1 MPLWMDTEVFFEAA
15 RVEAGDR
22 STRTMELRRA
32 EAGLGHQSEP
42 TTLEFRLEA
51 TRAAA
56 PESLLGVDGNSLV
69 VRVKRAYGARRFELG
84 PVQLEARAG
93 LAPDRF
99 TARMDGALDLRAT
112 GPLLA
117 ERGGFLETSEL
128 GAGVR
133 LAALEGRVAAA
144 FDVLQGEGRRE
155 VETNDV
161 WDVAGLLE
169 VEPVDGVHVLG
180 HARRGRLG
188 PGEARNNRLGGGL
201 AWRGER
207 HAAGVEYHRADGV
220 DGRGSQTA
228 EGLGLALQGRVWVD
242 GPGGVVRF
250 ERLDVDF
257 DRDDSIAHRWTAG
270 VFTDLGPDAATRFR
284 VWALWQDERLGAGA
298 RPVAGDPGVVQRVL
312 GVVELRAGS
321 GL

>member
-15 RVEAGDR
+15 RIEADDR

-42 TTLEFRLEA
+42 TILEFRLEA

-56 PESLLGVDGNSLV
+56 PESLLGLDGNSLV

-84 PVQLEARAG
+84 PVELEARAG

-99 TARMDGALDLRAT
+99 TARMDATLDLRAT

-128 GAGVR
+128 GAGARV
-133 LAALEGRVAAA
+133 AAFEGRIAAA

-155 VETNDV
+155 LETNDV
-161 WDVAGLLE
+161 WDVAGLVE
-169 VEPVDGVHVLG
+169 VEPVEGVFVLG
-180 HARRGRLG
+180 HGRRGRLG
-188 PGEARNNRLGGGL
+188 PGEARNDRFGVGL

-207 HAAGVEYHRADGV
+207 HAAGLEYQRAEGVE
-220 DGRGSQTA
+220 GRGAQTA

-270 VFTDLGPDAATRFR
+270 VFTDLGPDEATRFR
-284 VWALWQDERLGAGA
+284 VWGLWQDERLGVGA
-298 RPVAGDPGVVQRVL
+298 RPIPGDPGVVQRVL
-312 GVVELRAGS
+312 GVVELLAGG